1 LTETNTRPGRTGRP
15 VRISGLERLE
25 VDRFLTGHGSV
36 STAEEVRALR
46 QHLAASLAE
55 PEKIESLYPEWNL
68 WGDTGHR
75 NRAFL
80 RRRAR

>member
-1 LTETNTRPGRTGRP
+1 

-25 VDRFLTGHGSV
+25 VDCFLTGHGSV